1 MAYESVMHTV
11 LLVLTTLSL
20 LFVVFTSFLLSSD
33 CTPVYQNVDYSAQS
47 RAKIEELLLE
57 DHNVKRR
64 REHFQK
70 QSALLAKITQQLS
83 VHDNRAAAVSSYSD
97 SDGAGTWQNL

>member
-1 MAYESVMHTV
+1 M
-11 LLVLTTLSL
+11 
-20 LFVVFTSFLLSSD
+20 
-33 CTPVYQNVDYSAQS
+33 YQNVDCSAQS

-70 QSALLAKITQQLS
+70 QSSLLAKVTQQLS

-97 SDGAGTWQNL
+97 SDGAGIWQNL

>member
-1 MAYESVMHTV
+1 MAYESVMHTA
-11 LLVLTTLSL
+11 
-20 LFVVFTSFLLSSD
+20 LFVLRKLSFLFVIFVSFLLSSD
-33 CTPVYQNVDYSAQS
+33 CTPVYQNVDCSAQS

-70 QSALLAKITQQLS
+70 QSSLLAKVTQQLS
-83 VHDNRAAAVSSYSD
+83 VHDNQAAATSSYSD
-97 SDGAGTWQNL
+97 SDGAGIRQNL